1 MSSLISWFN
10 LELWGPVWPNLAASA
25 VCATA
30 AVLRIRVHLRRHRE
44 VVAQQHAATHALVA
58 GLHERL
64 DAAGIARQEET
75 S

>member
-1 MSSLISWFN
+1 MSLLSWFN

-30 AVLRIRVHLRRHRE
+30 AVLRIRVHLRRHRD
-44 VVAQQHAATHALVA
+44 VLAQQHAATHTLVA

-64 DAAGIARQEET
+64 DALTAGREET
-75 S
+75 P

>member
-1 MSSLISWFN
+1 MSLLSWFN

-30 AVLRIRVHLRRHRE
+30 AVVRIRVHLRRHRE
-44 VVAQQHAATHALVA
+44 ALAQQHAATHALVA

-64 DAAGIARQEET
+64 DALTAGREET
-75 S
+75 P